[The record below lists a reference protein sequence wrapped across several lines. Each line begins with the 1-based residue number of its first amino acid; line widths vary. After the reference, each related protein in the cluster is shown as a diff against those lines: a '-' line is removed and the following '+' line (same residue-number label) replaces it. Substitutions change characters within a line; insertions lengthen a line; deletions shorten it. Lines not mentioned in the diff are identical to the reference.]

1 MMNKLFCSPQGW
13 VRGIRAMRRSG
24 SIAVTI
30 FVCGCWTLAP
40 GRVRAADAPQWMHA
54 LVNAPLPAHDEK
66 TDAVLLYSEEILNVQ
81 SNGKIKTIER
91 RAYKILRPGG
101 RERGTILASYDTET
115 RITAIHGWCIPAQ
128 GKDYEVKDKDVLETA
143 LFGVSNGELATDL
156 RTKVLRIPAA
166 DPGNIVGYEIEHEDR
181 PYILQDEWGFQEEDP
196 VREARYTLQLPAG
209 WEYKATFLNYPPVKE
224 SSAGS
229 NQWQWVVSNVEA
241 IRPEGDMP
249 PWRAVAGQM
258 VVSFFPPGGGQ
269 TKGFDTWNDMAL
281 WQAGLVRGRRE
292 SSPEIK
298 QKTAALTASE
308 TSATGKMAV
317 LAKFVQNDIR
327 YVAIELGI
335 GGWQPHAANEV
346 FSHHFGDCKDKA
358 TLMSTMLK
366 EIGVDSYYVAVNT
379 NRGTVNEKT
388 PAARWFNH
396 VILAIKLPEGTDDAQ
411 LKAILPHKTLG
422 RLLIFD
428 PTDDITPFGYLRGE
442 LQANFGLLVTDSGG
456 ELIELPKLA
465 ASMNGTRRMAKLTLT
480 PAGTLTGDISEVR
493 VGDRALYQR
502 MALRS
507 AATDKDKIKPIE
519 SLLADSLSNYRLTH
533 ATVTNMTHNDQP
545 FGYDYS
551 LVVENYAKTAG
562 NLLLVRPRVLG
573 IKSSALLETKEA
585 RKFPVEFTGPSLD
598 SDTFEIALPA
608 GYEVSDLPP
617 PVDVDYDFA
626 SYHSKTEANGNTLK
640 YTRRL
645 EVKQLTVPAAQA
657 ETLKKFYRIIASDE
671 RNTAVLQPAA
681 H

>member
-1 MMNKLFCSPQGW
+1 MKSKSCCNPRPAG
-13 VRGIRAMRRSG
+13 RGTKTMRKTIW
-24 SIAVTI
+24 IAAALCVCWA
-30 FVCGCWTLAP
+30 FVP
-40 GRVRAADAPQWMHA
+40 ERVHGADAPQWMHA
-54 LVNAPLPAHDEK
+54 LVNAPLPPHDEK
-66 TDAVLLYSEEILNVQ
+66 TDAVLMYSEEILNVQ

-91 RAYKILRPGG
+91 QAYKILRPGG
-101 RERGTILASYDTET
+101 RERGTIYASFDAET
-115 RITAIHGWCIPAQ
+115 RIIAIHGWCIPAQ

-143 LFGVSNGELATDL
+143 LFGVSNGELASDV
-156 RTKVLRIPAA
+156 RTKILKIPAA
-166 DPGNIVGYEIEHEDR
+166 DIGNIVGYEIEHEDR
-181 PYILQDEWGFQEEDP
+181 PYILQDEWGFQDEDP

-209 WEYKATFLNYPPVKE
+209 WEYKASFLNYPAVKE
-224 SSAGS
+224 TSTGA
-229 NQWQWVVSNVEA
+229 NQWQWVVTNLEA

-258 VVSFFPPGGGQ
+258 IVSFFPPGGGQ
-269 TKGFDTWNDMAL
+269 AKGFENWNDMAL
-281 WQAGLVRGRRE
+281 WEAGLVRGRRD

-298 QKTAALTASE
+298 QKVAVLTGAE
-308 TSATGKMAV
+308 TSATRKMAA
-317 LAKFVQNDIR
+317 LGKFVQDDIR

-335 GGWQPHAANEV
+335 GGWQPHAANDI

-366 EIGVDSYYVAVNT
+366 EVGIDSYYVVVNTRRGAVDANTPAVN
-379 NRGTVNEKT
+379 
-388 PAARWFNH
+388 WFNH
-396 VILAIKLPEGTDDAQ
+396 VILAIKLPEGAGDEG
-411 LKAILPHKTLG
+411 LKATLQHKTLG

-428 PTDDITPFGYLRGE
+428 PTDEMTPFGYLRGA

-465 ASMNGTRRMAKLTLT
+465 ASMSGIRRTAKLTLT
-480 PAGTLTGDISEVR
+480 PAGGLTGDVTEIR
-493 VGDRALYQR
+493 LGDPGAYQR
-502 MALRS
+502 YALRS

-519 SLLADSLSNYRLTH
+519 SLLADSLANYQLTH
-533 ATVTNMTHNDQP
+533 ATVTNLTHNDQP

-551 LVVENYAKTAG
+551 LVVDNYAKTAG

-573 IKSSALLETKEA
+573 SKASALLETKEP
-585 RKFPVEFTGPSLD
+585 RKFPVEFAGPSLD

-626 SYHSKTEANGNTLK
+626 SYHSKTEASGNTLK

-645 EVKQLTVPAAQA
+645 EVKQLTVPVAQM

>member
-1 MMNKLFCSPQGW
+1 MKSKSCCSRRLQG
-13 VRGIRAMRRSG
+13 RAIKVMRKAAWFVA
-24 SIAVTI
+24 IA
-30 FVCGCWTLAP
+30 CLNWALAP
-40 GRVRAADAPQWMHA
+40 AEARAADAPQWMHA
-54 LVNAPLPAHDEK
+54 LVNAPLPPHDEK
-66 TDAVLLYSEEILNVQ
+66 TDAVLMYYEEILNVQ
-81 SNGKIKTIER
+81 SNGKIKSIER

-101 RERGTILASYDTET
+101 RERGTIYASYDAET
-115 RITAIHGWCIPAQ
+115 RITGIHGWCIPAQ

-156 RTKVLRIPAA
+156 RTKILKIPAA
-166 DPGNIVGYEIEHEDR
+166 DIGNIVGYEIEHEDR
-181 PYILQDEWGFQEEDP
+181 PYILQDEWGFQDEDP

-209 WEYKATFLNYPPVKE
+209 WEYKASFLNYPGVKE
-224 SSAGS
+224 VSTGS

-258 VVSFFPPGGGQ
+258 ILSFFPPGGGQ
-269 TKGFDTWNDMAL
+269 TKGFENWNDMAV
-281 WQAGLVRGRRE
+281 WEAGLVRGRRD

-298 QKTAALTASE
+298 QKVAALTASE
-308 TSATGKMAV
+308 TSTARKMAV
-317 LAKFVQNDIR
+317 LGKFVQDDIR

-335 GGWQPHAANEV
+335 GGWQPHAANDI

-366 EIGVDSYYVAVNT
+366 EAGIDSYYVVVNTRRGAVNA
-379 NRGTVNEKT
+379 NT
-388 PAARWFNH
+388 PAVNWFNH
-396 VILAIKLPEGTDDAQ
+396 VILAIKLPDGTSDPSLTATLQ
-411 LKAILPHKTLG
+411 HKTLG

-428 PTDDITPFGYLRGE
+428 PTDEMTPFGYLRGA

-465 ASMNGTRRMAKLTLT
+465 ASMSGTRRTAKLTLT
-480 PAGTLTGDISEVR
+480 TTGALTGDVTEIR
-493 VGDRALYQR
+493 MGDPAAYQR
-502 MALRS
+502 YALRS
-507 AATDKDKIKPIE
+507 AATDKDKVKPIE
-519 SLLADSLSNYRLTH
+519 SVLAESLPNYRLTH
-533 ATVTNMTHNDQP
+533 ATVTNVTHNDQP

-551 LVVENYAKTAG
+551 LVVDNYAKTAG

-573 IKSSALLETKEA
+573 SRSSALLETKEP

-617 PVDVDYDFA
+617 PVDVDYEFA
-626 SYHSKTEANGNTLK
+626 SYHSKTEASGNMLK

-645 EVKQLTVPAAQA
+645 EVKQLTVPVTQA

-671 RNTAVLQPAA
+671 RNTAVLQPSA

>member
-1 MMNKLFCSPQGW
+1 MKSKSCCSRWAVERRIKVSRGVGRFAALFAIC
-13 VRGIRAMRRSG
+13 VACRAVD
-24 SIAVTI
+24 A
-30 FVCGCWTLAP
+30 
-40 GRVRAADAPQWMHA
+40 RAADAPAWMHA
-54 LVNAPLPAHDEK
+54 LVNAPLPPHDEK

-81 SNGKIKTIER
+81 SNGKIKSIER

-101 RERGTILASYDTET
+101 RGHGTIYASYDAET
-115 RITAIHGWCIPAQ
+115 RITGVHGWCIPAQ

-156 RTKVLRIPAA
+156 RTKILKIPAA
-166 DPGNIVGYEIEHEDR
+166 DIGNIVGYEIEHEDR

-209 WEYKATFLNYPPVKE
+209 WEYKAAFLNYPEVKATP
-224 SSAGS
+224 AGN

-241 IRPEGDMP
+241 IRPEDDMP

-258 VVSFFPPGGGQ
+258 IVSFFPPGGGQ
-269 TKGFDTWNDMAL
+269 ARGFGNWNDMAL
-281 WQAGLVRGRRE
+281 WEAGLVRGRRE

-298 QKTAALTASE
+298 QKVAALTASE
-308 TSATGKMAV
+308 TSVTRKMAV
-317 LAKFVQNDIR
+317 LGKFVQDDIR

-335 GGWQPHAANEV
+335 GGWQPHAANDIL
-346 FSHHFGDCKDKA
+346 SHHFGDCKDKA
-358 TLMSTMLK
+358 TLLSTMLK
-366 EIGVDSYYVAVNT
+366 EIGIDSYYVIVNTRRGAVNA
-379 NRGTVNEKT
+379 NT
-388 PAARWFNH
+388 PAVNWFNH
-396 VILAIKLPEGTDDAQ
+396 AILAIKLPDGTGDAD
-411 LKAILPHKTLG
+411 LKAVFEHKTLG
-422 RLLIFD
+422 KLLIFD
-428 PTDDITPFGYLRGE
+428 PTDDLTPFGYLRGT
-442 LQANFGLLVTDSGG
+442 LQANYGLLVTDSGG
-456 ELIELPKLA
+456 ELIQLPKLA
-465 ASMNGTRRMAKLTLT
+465 ASMNGTRRTAKLKLT
-480 PAGTLTGDISEVR
+480 PNGTLTGDVTELR
-493 VGDRALYQR
+493 LGDRGTYQR
-502 MALRS
+502 YALRS
-507 AATDKDKIKPIE
+507 AATEKDKVKPIE
-519 SLLADSLSNYRLTH
+519 SLLAESLSNYRLTH
-533 ATVTNMTHNDQP
+533 ATVTNLTHNDQP

-551 LVVENYAKTAG
+551 LVVDNYAKAAG

-573 IKSSALLETKEA
+573 SRSSALLETKEP
-585 RKFPVEFTGPSLD
+585 RKFPVEFPGPSLD
-598 SDTFEIALPA
+598 SDTFEITLPA

-645 EVKQLTVPAAQA
+645 EVKDLTVPVAQM

>member
-1 MMNKLFCSPQGW
+1 MKNKLCCSPRPTG
-13 VRGIRAMRRSG
+13 RGTRAMRRA
-24 SIAVTI
+24 IWVAAALCACAA
-30 FVCGCWTLAP
+30 FAP
-40 GRVRAADAPQWMHA
+40 KSVQGADAPQWMHA
-54 LVNAPLPAHDEK
+54 LVNAPLPPHDEK
-66 TDAVLLYSEEILNVQ
+66 TDAVLMYSEEILNVQ

-91 RAYKILRPGG
+91 QAYKILRPGG
-101 RERGTILASYDTET
+101 RERGTIYASFDAET

-143 LFGVSNGELATDL
+143 VFGVSNGELASDV
-156 RTKVLRIPAA
+156 RTKILKIPAA
-166 DPGNIVGYEIEHEDR
+166 DIGNIVGYEIEHEDR
-181 PYILQDEWGFQEEDP
+181 PYILQDEWGFQDEDP

-209 WEYKATFLNYPPVKE
+209 WEYKASFLNYSPVKE
-224 SSAGS
+224 TSTGA
-229 NQWQWVVSNVEA
+229 NQWQWVVTNVEA

-269 TKGFDTWNDMAL
+269 AKGFENWNEMAL
-281 WQAGLVRGRRE
+281 WEAGLVRGRRD

-298 QKTAALTASE
+298 QKVAALTASE
-308 TSATGKMAV
+308 TSATRKMAA
-317 LAKFVQNDIR
+317 LGKFVQDDIR

-335 GGWQPHAANEV
+335 GGWQPHAANDI

-366 EIGVDSYYVAVNT
+366 EVGIDSYYVVVNTRRGAVNA
-379 NRGTVNEKT
+379 NT
-388 PAARWFNH
+388 PAVNWFNH
-396 VILAIKLPEGTDDAQ
+396 VILAIKLPDGASDPNLTATLQ
-411 LKAILPHKTLG
+411 HKTLG

-428 PTDDITPFGYLRGE
+428 PTDEMTPFGYLRGA

-465 ASMNGTRRMAKLTLT
+465 ASMSGIRRTAKLTLT
-480 PAGTLTGDISEVR
+480 PAGALTGDVTEIR
-493 VGDRALYQR
+493 LGDPGAYQR
-502 MALRS
+502 YALRS

-519 SLLADSLSNYRLTH
+519 TLLADSLANYRLTH
-533 ATVTNMTHNDQP
+533 ATVTNLTHNDQP

-551 LVVENYAKTAG
+551 LVVDNYAKTAG

-573 IKSSALLETKEA
+573 SKASALLETKEP

-626 SYHSKTEANGNTLK
+626 SYHSKTEASGNTLK

-645 EVKQLTVPAAQA
+645 EVKQLTVPVAQA

-671 RNTAVLQPAA
+671 RNTAVLQPTA